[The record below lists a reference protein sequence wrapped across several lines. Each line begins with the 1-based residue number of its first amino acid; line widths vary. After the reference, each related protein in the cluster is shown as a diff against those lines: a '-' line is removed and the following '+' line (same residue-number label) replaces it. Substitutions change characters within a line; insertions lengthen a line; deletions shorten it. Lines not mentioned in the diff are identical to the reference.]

1 MNRLYDRMSGHLMTR
16 FLYFFIIHFAF
27 WFLVFEVLYLI
38 WPDDFPQAL
47 LRNMTLAALL
57 GTINTIL
64 LHGVR
69 ILSGDK
75 GKNQPTNQRPD

>member
-1 MNRLYDRMSGHLMTR
+1 MNRLYERMSGQLLTR

-75 GKNQPTNQRPD
+75 GNNPPNPKRPD